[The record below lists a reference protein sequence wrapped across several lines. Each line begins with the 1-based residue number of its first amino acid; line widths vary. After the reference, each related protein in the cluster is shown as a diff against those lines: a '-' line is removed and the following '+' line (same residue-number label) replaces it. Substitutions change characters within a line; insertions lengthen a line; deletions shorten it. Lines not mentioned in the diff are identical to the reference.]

1 MKPDNKHPRTNIR
14 ALGLA
19 AVLLVAVAA
28 PVLAADPVGEWFVED
43 RNARVRI
50 ASCPGQRN
58 ALCGNIVWSRYAAGT
73 DQHNPDPS
81 KRDRPIVGTMILIDT
96 KQTAPNRWEGR
107 VHSPQD
113 GSSYQARM
121 ALKSDDVLRM
131 EGCVLGGIFC
141 GGQDWTHYQAQPT
154 TQGSAPSRANAPKR

>member
-1 MKPDNKHPRTNIR
+1 MKPDSKHPRTNIGT
-14 ALGLA
+14 LGLA
-19 AVLLVAVAA
+19 VLLLVAAAA

-81 KRDRPIVGTMILIDT
+81 KRNRPVVGTMILIDM
-96 KQTAPNRWEGR
+96 KQTAANRWEGR
-107 VHSPQD
+107 VYSPQD
-113 GSSYQARM
+113 GSTYQARM
-121 ALKSDDVLRM
+121 ALKSDDVLRI
-131 EGCVLGGIFC
+131 EGCVLGGLFC
-141 GGQDWTHYQAQPT
+141 GGQDWTRYQAPTT
-154 TQGSAPSRANAPKR
+154 TQGSAPPRVNGPKR